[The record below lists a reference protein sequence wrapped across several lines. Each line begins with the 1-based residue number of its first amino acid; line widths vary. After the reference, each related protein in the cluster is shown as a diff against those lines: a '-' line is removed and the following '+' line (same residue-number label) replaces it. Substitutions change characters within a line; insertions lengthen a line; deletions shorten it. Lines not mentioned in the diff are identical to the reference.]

1 MGHKVE
7 LAVGGALARL
17 RVLRVSGNRLQRL
30 SARAFPHVR
39 TLYADNNALPE
50 LTDARRLARLENLS
64 LRNQSG
70 KGLYV
75 LSLLIPFATILR
87 LRASNHSLLGRTR
100 LSRVPERARGSP
112 WGLCFEHMLSLNR
125 LCFSEPAPRHVRTR
139 SLCAQ
144 CPSVLSAVADR

>member
-1 MGHKVE
+1 MVAWTLNTRTDQNNLSE
-7 LAVGGALARL
+7 LAVGGALVRL

-50 LTDARRLARLENLS
+50 LADARRLARLENLS

-75 LSLLIPFATILR
+75 LPYCMLCHSLCLR
-87 LRASNHSLLGRTR
+87 FEPSLLGRVWF
-100 LSRVPERARGSP
+100 LACPNGLAVPLGQP
-112 WGLCFEHMLSLNR
+112 
-125 LCFSEPAPRHVRTR
+125 
-139 SLCAQ
+139 
-144 CPSVLSAVADR
+144 PSSIRFP